1 MPDLISAAPGEVL
14 PVAQRPRVYVACL
27 AAYNAGCLHGRWIEA
42 SDPDT
47 MRAEVRAMLA
57 ASPEP
62 GAEEHAVHDHEGFEG
77 APVSEWASFEAICTL
92 ADFIE
97 VHGRLGACLYR
108 HFGEDLDAAAA
119 AFDDYAGEY
128 PSLAD
133 FAETLHRECGT
144 AIPEALQ
151 YYIDWEAIGRDLEL
165 NGDVFTVALSYDAVH
180 VFWNR

>member
-1 MPDLISAAPGEVL
+1 MPDPITAAPNGAL
-14 PVAQRPRVYVACL
+14 PVAKRPRVYVACN

-47 MRAEVRAMLA
+47 KRAEVRAMLA
-57 ASPEP
+57 ESPEP
-62 GAEEHAVHDHEGFEG
+62 GAEEHAVLDHAGFEG
-77 APVSEWASFEAICTL
+77 APLSEWASLEAICAL
-92 ADFIE
+92 ADLIE
-97 VHGRLGACLYR
+97 KHGRLGARLYR

-144 AIPEALQ
+144 LLPEALQ
-151 YYIDWEAIGRDLEL
+151 PYIDWEAMGRDLEL
-165 NGDVFTVALSYDAVH
+165 GGEVFTVTLGFEAVH
-180 VFWNR
+180 VFWSR